1 MLTRHLLYDK
11 STRHLLWH
19 SQKSAHYSIYYLIY
33 CKADLFFCRERAGGT
48 FLDIPKSLLYSH
60 FTMWIYCRAD
70 YLDCR
75 VLTRNS
81 SSKLI
86 CRLDTNC
93 VTREQAVRFKIF
105 PKVSMLLTLL
115 HVVTVESWQYIRV
128 VNWYA
133 DYTPIVWREHADFSL
148 WRYSHSPLATQFT
161 TRHCRELTINLSSKL
176 ICPLYT
182 NCVTRAHGTLY
193 EGMGWLRL
201 VGSLKF

>member
-11 STRHLLWH
+11 STQHLWWH
-19 SQKSAHYSIYYLIY
+19 SQKSAHYSIYYVIY
-33 CKADLFFCRERAGGT
+33 CRADLFYCRATALQTREQALLFIIKFVLSSLPVVTR
-48 FLDIPKSLLYSH
+48 LRSLLQSRLVLLQSESKRHFLRQFQSQLSSH
-60 FTMWIYCRAD
+60 FTMCIYCRAD

-93 VTREQAVRFKIF
+93 VTREQA
-105 PKVSMLLTLL
+105 LLFIIKFVLSSL
-115 HVVTVESWQYIRV
+115 PVVTVESWQFIRV

-148 WRYSHSPLATQFT
+148 WRYSHSLLAT
-161 TRHCRELTINLSSKL
+161 
-176 ICPLYT
+176 
-182 NCVTRAHGTLY
+182 
-193 EGMGWLRL
+193 
-201 VGSLKF
+201 